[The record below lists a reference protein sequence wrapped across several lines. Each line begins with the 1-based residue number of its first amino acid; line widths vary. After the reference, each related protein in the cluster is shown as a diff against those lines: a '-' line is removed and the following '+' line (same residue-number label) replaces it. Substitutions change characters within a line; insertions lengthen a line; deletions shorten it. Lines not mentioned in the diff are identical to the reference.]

1 MNLRREN
8 LPRSE
13 AFKHQQPQMAS
24 QDFDHAE
31 QGSDSAPGTP
41 GSQVDQEVVNSSV
54 YQLLDRSQSN
64 QLAKL
69 QILGAIQILTGTMIL
84 ALGVLLGSLQYK
96 SPLFRHFFFFTFY
109 TGYPIWG
116 AIFFISSGSISVA
129 AGRKPTRM
137 LMQNSFGMN
146 IASATMALV
155 GFIFLSINIA
165 VYNQSFKSCHSTPS
179 PELCNYLGFSSNGV
193 VSLMLILSLLELCVT
208 ISISVMWCQTSSCIT
223 DEANSSAPIA
233 VGSGLPPSEGKSEHE
248 DTQPHIS
255 SE

>member
-64 QLAKL
+64 QMAKL
-69 QILGAIQILTGTMIL
+69 QILG
-84 ALGVLLGSLQYK
+84 
-96 SPLFRHFFFFTFY
+96 
-109 TGYPIWG
+109 
-116 AIFFISSGSISVA
+116 FISSGSISVA

-233 VGSGLPPSEGKSEHE
+233 VGSGLPPSEGKPEHE